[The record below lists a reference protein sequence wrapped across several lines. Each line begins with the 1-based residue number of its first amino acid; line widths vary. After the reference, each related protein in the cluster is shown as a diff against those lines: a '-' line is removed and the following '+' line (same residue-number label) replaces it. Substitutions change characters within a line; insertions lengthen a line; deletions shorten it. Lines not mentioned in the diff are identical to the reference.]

1 LHQTHT
7 FVNGQWLTSEVA
19 DLLERRQRNRRRFL
33 RKLTARAPMLMA
45 VLLSMSALIAINA
58 IISEG
63 SPGPDKLVSAPLR

>member
-33 RKLTARAPMLMA
+33 KKLTARAPMLVA

-58 IISEG
+58 LIADA
-63 SPGPDKLVSAPLR
+63 SPGRDKLVSAPLR

>member
-1 LHQTHT
+1 MHQTHT

-33 RKLTARAPMLMA
+33 KKLTARAPMLVA

-58 IISEG
+58 LIADA
-63 SPGPDKLVSAPLR
+63 SPGRDKLVSAPLR